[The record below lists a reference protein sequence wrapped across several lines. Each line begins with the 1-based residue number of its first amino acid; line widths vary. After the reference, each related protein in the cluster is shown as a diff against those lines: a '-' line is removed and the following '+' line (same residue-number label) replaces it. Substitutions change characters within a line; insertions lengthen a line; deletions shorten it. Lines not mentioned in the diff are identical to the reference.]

1 MLVFQRIPGIAGFYG
16 WIRRSV
22 SRSRMSDDKS
32 PSEHRNKYSKCK
44 GLRSTKF
51 KQSAGLVPKGIRI
64 AEDAWGI
71 AARQV
76 PRAARH
82 ERREDVRQLV
92 GGKCAQRQGGNAR
105 AFELAEACGES
116 NALARRDARGDEVA
130 CLRRRARGPFTFR
143 GVPKDGLRRGRGL
156 LAAGAGRYSRPARR
170 SRVRAGRE

>member
-1 MLVFQRIPGIAGFYG
+1 MQGPKDAGRSENTKLSGFYG

-22 SRSRMSDDKS
+22 
-32 PSEHRNKYSKCK
+32 
-44 GLRSTKF
+44 
-51 KQSAGLVPKGIRI
+51 
-64 AEDAWGI
+64 
-71 AARQV
+71 RQV

-92 GGKCAQRQGGNAR
+92 GGKCAQRQGGHAR
-105 AFELAEACGES
+105 AFELEEACGES

-130 CLRRRARGPFTFR
+130 SLRRRARGPFTFR

-170 SRVRAGRE
+170 E